1 MSRGARTLLLV
12 LALSWL
18 KLGTPLTDTYA
29 VLGRPFSWTC
39 DVVTASQQGPVRWQL
54 NGVTLQTDQNVII
67 NNDGTL
73 YIKSVLD
80 SNLGR
85 YTCIAYDS
93 QTYIESTAW
102 LYAAYINSTVDI
114 APRMLSV
121 MLNDVVSLVCK
132 FDARPAPVITWLKD
146 NTSLNQTQRIKVIQ
160 MDSARIVLQ
169 LTNVTY
175 LDKGSYYCTV
185 MSLDL
190 NQSYS
195 SANVNLSVYGPPMIT
210 LGPKSKTVPIGYN
223 ISYPCGSISEPPG
236 VVSWSFTN
244 TTLSPDNVDAF
255 GTLRLYNVD
264 LVNSGTY
271 QCTWTNSFGSTSSP
285 VVSLTVAGK
294 PMAPIIITRPSMV
307 KLMEGELLNL
317 VCTGDG
323 NPKPSVLWIHPS
335 GQGLAVGD
343 FSFIGLNLSTFGDT
357 IKNRASVND
366 SGTLSL
372 QNITRYDA
380 GSYTCVLANP
390 EGSTNASAVVD
401 VEYAPYFTQTPQS
414 STVKEGG
421 TFTLQCSAVANPVA
435 EITWST
441 PINTS
446 RNISASDAIG
456 NEVVLSSGS
465 LQVNLSYRRHQGMY
479 TCFASNKVGSARVSA
494 SISVL
499 GPPAFLVIPVS
510 QGVVE
515 GDSVILQCQVDSNP
529 PATVEWYYRY
539 MVDPSIQS
547 TDVAKI
553 KEMLLSE
560 GNMPNGN
567 LTLVVPRLTPR
578 YSLDNGTS
586 LKIINVLESD
596 AGLYVCMA
604 SNNEGMRFE
613 PTILRVITFPK
624 FEVMPKNQTVNLG
637 STVTLQ
643 CYSVGIPVP
652 TQRWLFN
659 NYSLQLNSRITKDAN
674 GTLTINNVQQS
685 DIGMYTCHANNQ
697 AGSKNTS
704 VYLRLTG
711 LPYFTSPPINITV
724 SEFSGVALPCRG
736 NSSSPMFISWYTS
749 DSSGSSLQFLAKIK
763 YGETQTLWTDQQQW
777 LIAPEGDLVFQCALR
792 TDKSWFVCSLENQDG
807 VTTSPPA
814 YLSINYAPSDVMIST
829 PSVYSSQSSTLNCS
843 GSSSP
848 VPVITWV
855 TPLKTVINSTGVA
868 GVIVREMLL
877 GEMLQSSL
885 TISNTN
891 NFEYGGKWLCRA
903 CNILGC
909 ALRSASL
916 DVSETPVIVR
926 EIYGRD
932 LESEF
937 SVSCITTGLPLP
949 IIRYFFEETDVSTL
963 DGHRLSN
970 NVMYVTKTKIKSRY
984 KCDPVNRY
992 GSVPVTFEAPT
1003 RAIITNVF
1011 PDSTSARIIL
1021 TFKATIPSMLPN
1033 QVVFQSRLRDTEDW
1047 KNTTYF
1053 ISDNVEDYLTVG
1065 KIYSVVSNISCSNSS
1080 SLQITT
1086 TSAPLINV
1094 TVDSNGDAYVYTTSA
1109 DVFDLKPLS
1118 QYDFRA
1124 FLVNI
1129 LGSGA
1134 ESSIFQSSTSAAAPS
1149 PVTNVTVDIINRT
1162 AFVKWKHP
1170 DPLNGE
1176 VRDTEISAMLYN
1188 SASTIVKHTI
1198 VDVVNPP
1205 EVSFPNLNYGDYF
1218 VELFAYNR
1226 QTNKRSNVTRIPFRV
1241 KDLLLDYA
1249 PSISGVRA
1257 LDAFSVEVNWTSS
1270 STPVDL
1276 LATLTGFVI
1285 RVSSADNQT
1294 ESSMTYSVS
1303 YTNVSTWVVHKLD
1316 EHKQYSVRVA
1326 FMSSAGTG
1334 AYSDPANITTPY
1346 SPFSETPLEDTSL
1359 SATLNWKILVIV
1371 LVCIGVAVMAIVA
1384 AVVFTHQRKLGKR
1397 KSVDLQ
1403 HGRGQRLDDSSEF
1416 REEQGSDIG
1425 QDGSK
1430 VEGYDNK
1437 GFTGH

>member
-54 NGVTLQTDQNVII
+54 NGV
-67 NNDGTL
+67 
-73 YIKSVLD
+73 LD

-114 APRMLSV
+114 APRMISV

-414 STVKEGG
+414 LTVKEGG
-421 TFTLQCSAVANPVA
+421 TFTLQCSAVANPAA

-441 PINTS
+441 PTNTS

-553 KEMLLSE
+553 KETLLSE

-596 AGLYVCMA
+596 AGLYVCIA

-697 AGSKNTS
+697 AGAKNTS

-711 LPYFTSPPINITV
+711 LPYFTSPPINIKASPYPAEAT
-724 SEFSGVALPCRG
+724 AHRPCSFRG
-736 NSSSPMFISWYTS
+736 TPPTAA
-749 DSSGSSLQFLAKIK
+749 DLA
-763 YGETQTLWTDQQQW
+763 
-777 LIAPEGDLVFQCALR
+777 
-792 TDKSWFVCSLENQDG
+792 
-807 VTTSPPA
+807 
-814 YLSINYAPSDVMIST
+814 
-829 PSVYSSQSSTLNCS
+829 YS
-843 GSSSP
+843 
-848 VPVITWV
+848 
-855 TPLKTVINSTGVA
+855 
-868 GVIVREMLL
+868 
-877 GEMLQSSL
+877 
-885 TISNTN
+885 
-891 NFEYGGKWLCRA
+891 KWLCRA

-932 LESEF
+932 LER
-937 SVSCITTGLPLP
+937 LPLP
-949 IIRYFFEETDVSTL
+949 NIRYFFEETDVSTL

-984 KCDPVNRY
+984 KCDP
-992 GSVPVTFEAPT
+992 
-1003 RAIITNVF
+1003 
-1011 PDSTSARIIL
+1011 
-1021 TFKATIPSMLPN
+1021 
-1033 QVVFQSRLRDTEDW
+1033 SRLRDTEDW

-1065 KIYSVVSNISCSNSS
+1065 KLYSVVSNISCSNSS
-1080 SLQITT
+1080 SLQNTP

-1094 TVDSNGDAYVYTTSA
+1094 TVDSNGDAYVYTISA

-1162 AFVKWKHP
+1162 VFVKWKHP
-1170 DPLNGE
+1170 DPLNGAA
-1176 VRDTEISAMLYN
+1176 RDTEISAMLYN
-1188 SASTIVKHTI
+1188 SAFTLVKHTI

-1205 EVSFPNLNYGDYF
+1205 EVSFPNLNY
-1218 VELFAYNR
+1218 
-1226 QTNKRSNVTRIPFRV
+1226 
-1241 KDLLLDYA
+1241 
-1249 PSISGVRA
+1249 GVRA

-1303 YTNVSTWVVHKLD
+1303 YTNVSTWVVPKLD

-1430 VEGYDNK
+1430 VEGK
-1437 GFTGH
+1437 GKVFVRHLLDVMWPGKGKVVVRHLLDVMWPGKGKVVVRHLLDVMWPGKGKVVVRHLLGVMWPGKGKEIQDL